1 MTGRKRLTVLAA
13 LAEHAEDIKIILN
26 FVTSPMTPFP
36 RSPLD
41 FLERRVYNLFHI
53 HTHAV
58 THTHTRTHGHTH
70 THTHKHARTHAR
82 THDTR
87 KTHAHTDTHTH
98 THTHVTFT
106 HLHTN
111 FTSSLI
117 VTFQSS
123 VQLFFS
129 TSSTSTS
136 TLLALSPKL
145 LQPLNNVGY
154 ARARHNIP
162 PPPPP
167 HTHTLQAPAFLAR
180 TPTTDFMIPNL
191 FKLTAP

>member
-1 MTGRKRLTVLAA
+1 MCLFLSFLPYLCEGLTQNHWVVKDEWPLRMEQTSLLWKPQPTLIRVYETARTPYNQYWVTSPLPYRWGYAALWFGFSWPLCVTGRKRLTVLAA

-58 THTHTRTHGHTH
+58 THTHTRTHTH

-87 KTHAHTDTHTH
+87 TTHAHTDTHTH
-98 THTHVTFT
+98 
-106 HLHTN
+106 L
-111 FTSSLI
+111 SLI
-117 VTFQSS
+117 HIWRCRRW
-123 VQLFFS
+123 
-129 TSSTSTS
+129 
-136 TLLALSPKL
+136 P
-145 LQPLNNVGY
+145 
-154 ARARHNIP
+154 
-162 PPPPP
+162 
-167 HTHTLQAPAFLAR
+167 
-180 TPTTDFMIPNL
+180 
-191 FKLTAP
+191 